1 MKNTNKGYNVNFT
14 EKTITITK
22 AFAAK
27 AGTYGTPEF
36 EAFVGLRTAFPD
48 FTIEYKTIEKKEN
61 KVSYSGLSIEKMIA
75 FIQMKV
81 SKEAAVEF
89 EKYVAVYEGE
99 KGKYPIIKKMFL
111 AKYKDEY
118 KNLTTDEM
126 MELDILVSD
135 IKHNNL
141 KNSTKVEFA
150 KAS

>member
-48 FTIEYKTIEKKEN
+48 FTVEYKTIEKKEN
-61 KVSYSGLSIEKMIA
+61 KVSYNGLSIEKMVA

-81 SKEAAVEF
+81 GKDAAVEF
-89 EKYVAVYEGE
+89 EKYVAVHKGE
-99 KGKYPIIKKMFL
+99 KGKYPIIKRMFL

-118 KNLTTDEM
+118 NNLSPDDM
-126 MELDILVSD
+126 MELDVL
-135 IKHNNL
+135 
-141 KNSTKVEFA
+141 TKKVA
-150 KAS
+150 A

>member
-48 FTIEYKTIEKKEN
+48 FTVEYKTIERKEN
-61 KVSYSGLSIEKMIA
+61 KVTYDGLSIEKMIA
-75 FIQMKV
+75 FIQMKFG
-81 SKEAAVEF
+81 EAAAVEF
-89 EKYVAVYEGE
+89 KKYVAVYNGE

-111 AKYKDEY
+111 DKYKKEYNKLTADE
-118 KNLTTDEM
+118 KM
-126 MELDILVSD
+126 QLDILA
-135 IKHNNL
+135 NAN
-141 KNSTKVEFA
+141 KNDDSKNITKVELEVA
-150 KAS
+150 A